1 MEDVRTLGARCGGAC
16 NGESIA
22 RASGCYPRINFV
34 GKDMM
39 EYDWLSLQHRV
50 QREFSRRIAAIR
62 DWDAPTPD
70 DEWSVR
76 DLVAHVIE
84 EQQWVPY
91 LLAGE
96 TVATA
101 RQEIEPLRDDLRAEW
116 ELYSFAATA
125 AWMSTHPDTVVHLSY
140 DSVTMADY
148 LREQVADVAIHTWDL
163 ARAIGADEA
172 LDPEIVEA
180 VWTVFEP
187 QKDTLAA
194 SGLFAPPVPLPDDA
208 PLQHRLLA
216 VTGRDPR

>member
-1 MEDVRTLGARCGGAC
+1 
-16 NGESIA
+16 
-22 RASGCYPRINFV
+22 
-34 GKDMM
+34 MM

-50 QREFSRRIAAIR
+50 QREFSRRIAAIS

-70 DEWSVR
+70 AEWSVR

-101 RQEIEPLRDDLRAEW
+101 RKEIEPLRNDLRAEW

-125 AWMSTHPDTVVHLSY
+125 AWMSTRPETVVHLSY

-148 LREQVADVAIHTWDL
+148 LREQVSDVAIHTWDL
-163 ARAIGADEA
+163 ARAIGGDED

-187 QKDTLAA
+187 QKETLAA
-194 SGLFAPPVPLPDDA
+194 SGLFAPPVALPDDA
-208 PLQHRLLA
+208 PLQQQLLA